1 MNSSLKDDNA
11 VIGVMFYK
19 MPFANLINPHNSP
32 VKYAVVILDLKPRM
46 SDIKFHHLS
55 LMLVHGVD
63 YRHILIS
70 LLSFDRIPKTGTN

>member
-1 MNSSLKDDNA
+1 MTSSLKDDNA
-11 VIGVMFYK
+11 VIGVVFHK
-19 MPFANLINPHNSP
+19 TPFTNLINPHNSP
-32 VKYAVVILDLKPRM
+32 VKYAVVTLRLKPRM

-63 YRHILIS
+63 YQHILIS